1 MTKVTILDGGMGR
14 ELKRIGA
21 PFSQPLWSAQAL
33 IESPKHVAQAHLG
46 FIEAGAEI
54 ITVNSYACVPFHL
67 GEELYAEQGAEL
79 AEKAAKI
86 ARDTVT
92 ESQQEVLVAGSI
104 PPAFGSYRPDL
115 FEEQKAFD
123 ISDTLFKAQEP
134 YVDIWLA
141 ETVASIAEA
150 EVITKVLSKT
160 DKPSY
165 ISYTLIDEVDEP
177 ARLRSGELVTEAV
190 AELLKTNASGIFFNC
205 SIPEVVEQAIKDV
218 NQVLEKAGKTLTI
231 GVFANSFTPIKSGHQ
246 ANDTIQELRNFSPVE
261 YLEFAKTWQAL
272 GASIIGGCCGIE
284 PSHIQE
290 LAAWSDSLVNE
301 TEQ

>member
-1 MTKVTILDGGMGR
+1 MERTGAYRIAKARGTSASWLYRGGRRDHHSKQLCLCTI
-14 ELKRIGA
+14 
-21 PFSQPLWSAQAL
+21 
-33 IESPKHVAQAHLG
+33 
-46 FIEAGAEI
+46 
-54 ITVNSYACVPFHL
+54 HL
-67 GEELYAEQGAEL
+67 GEELYAEQGAQL
-79 AEKAAKI
+79 AEKAARI

-92 ESQQEVLVAGSI
+92 ESQKEVLVAGSI

-115 FEEQKAFD
+115 FEEKKAFE

-134 YVDIWLA
+134 HVDIWLA

-150 EVITKVLSKT
+150 EVITKVLSNT

-165 ISYTLIDEVDEP
+165 ISYTLIDDVDEP
-177 ARLRSGELVTEAV
+177 ARLRSGELVTDAV
-190 AELLKTNASGIFFNC
+190 AQLFTTNASGIFFNC